1 MRAASIVV
9 SDRARLA
16 EIAPQDRAARLEIA
30 PIRQHAMHAHH
41 VADGNSA
48 RRTAQDA
55 GARLAALN
63 SDLIR

>member
-30 PIRQHAMHAHH
+30 PIRQHAMHAHQSL
-41 VADGNSA
+41 AA
-48 RRTAQDA
+48 TRRVEQLKKA
-55 GARLAALN
+55 GARLATLN
-63 SDLIR
+63 NDLIR